1 MRYLYLLLVLVL
13 LLTCSTA
20 AQSSEAASPATK
32 DDCSIAGTVVSL
44 TSSSPLKNSLLQ
56 LFSADNN
63 SEQESVALR
72 TDGGG
77 KFEFKG
83 IRAGRY
89 RLRVTRH
96 GFVTQEYGQRK
107 FTDPGAI
114 LTLSA
119 GQNMKD
125 LIFRLVPSAVISG
138 RIENEDGE
146 PLPWASVGALRES
159 YSQGKRTLSIE
170 ETVLTNDHGEYR
182 LFGLRPGRYFVA
194 VSYRAGGSQ
203 MRGDEEE
210 NFGPATTSG
219 VDYVRT
225 YYPGTLDPSKAQA
238 ITLKAGEENSSTD
251 LLLEP
256 VAVHSVRGR
265 VINLITTS
273 SKQPRNDIY
282 VQLRSRDVG
291 LYSRAMFA
299 RENGAKPDGKFELAN
314 VAAGSYILTAGFFE
328 EGKVHQAHAEV
339 DVGNADVE
347 GVQVTIKP
355 GVAVSGHLYWD
366 GTPSIQGD
374 GVFVTASGGD
384 GYVGPG
390 AFGRVQP
397 DGSFTLKE
405 LADGSRRVLV
415 SGPSDECY
423 LKAVT
428 YGGVDSLEDGF
439 VARPGAASLDV
450 TLSSRGAH
458 VQGAVAD
465 ADGLPSVGVW
475 VALVPDAKYHNRPQ
489 LYKSTQTDQH
499 GQFLLRG
506 IAPGDYTLFSWDEV
520 ENGAWEDPD
529 FLKPYAEKGEKVT
542 VAEGESKSVNL
553 TSIKTAGTE
562 EQKP

>member
-1 MRYLYLLLVLVL
+1 MRSLSLLLILVL
-13 LLTCSTA
+13 LPTFSTS
-20 AQSSEAASPATK
+20 AQSSKGASPADE
-32 DDCSIAGTVVSL
+32 DDCSIDGTVL
-44 TSSSPLKNSLLQ
+44 TLTGNSPLKNALLQ
-56 LFSADNN
+56 LFSANNN
-63 SEQESVALR
+63 SEQEPVAVR
-72 TDGGG
+72 TDSGGR
-77 KFEFKG
+77 FNFRG

-89 RLRVTRH
+89 RLRVMRH
-96 GFVTQEYGQRK
+96 GFVSREYGQRK
-107 FTDPGAI
+107 FSDPGAI

-119 GQNMKD
+119 RQNMKD

-159 YSQGKRTLSIE
+159 YSQGKPTLSIE
-170 ETVLTNDHGEYR
+170 ETALTNDHGEYR

-194 VSYRAGGSQ
+194 ASYRAGGSQ

-210 NFGPATTSG
+210 NFGAGSTGGS
-219 VDYVRT
+219 DYVRT

-238 ITLKAGEENSSTD
+238 IILKAGEELSSAD

-265 VINLITTS
+265 VINLMTTS
-273 SKQPRNDIY
+273 SKQPRNEIY

-291 LYSRAMFA
+291 LYSRAMSA
-299 RENGAKPDGKFELAN
+299 RESGAKPDGKFELAN

-339 DVGNADVE
+339 EVGNADVE
-347 GVQVTIKP
+347 GVQLTIKP
-355 GVAVSGHLYWD
+355 GVAVSGHLYWH
-366 GTPSIQGD
+366 GNPSVQSD
-374 GVFVTASGGD
+374 RLLVMVHGGD
-384 GYVGPG
+384 EYSGPG
-390 AFGRVQP
+390 SWGRVGP

-405 LADGSRRVLV
+405 VGDGQQRITVGGMAD
-415 SGPSDECY
+415 DCY

-428 YGGVDSLEDGF
+428 FGGMDVLEDGF
-439 VARPGAASLDV
+439 VARAGADASLDL

-475 VALVPDAKYHNRPQ
+475 VALVPDAMHHNRPQ

-499 GQFLLRG
+499 GQFFLRG
-506 IAPGDYTLFSWDEV
+506 IAPGY
-520 ENGAWEDPD
+520 
-529 FLKPYAEKGEKVT
+529 
-542 VAEGESKSVNL
+542 
-553 TSIKTAGTE
+553 
-562 EQKP
+562 